1 MARTIR
7 NAGSA
12 PIYRET
18 ENLML
23 LCIEMVERT
32 PNSVGIRQ
40 LSKRLI
46 DTLLD
51 GLTVIGLALN
61 EEDPDSKLEL
71 INSFYLQMRTVK
83 TCIDT
88 LKEWSNRSPHTRIIS
103 NKQMPH
109 FAESLKEISNLKEEN
124 QEKINQLRKEINE
137 NKNKINIKS
146 LLVRCERKFGIVISL
161 STVKTLS
168 NYLTR

>member
-23 LCIEMVERT
+23 LCLEMVERT
-32 PNSVGIRQ
+32 PNSVGVRQ

-51 GLTVIGLALN
+51 NLTIIGLALN
-61 EEDPDSKLEL
+61 EDDAHSKLEM
-71 INSFYLQMRTVK
+71 INSFYMQMRTVK

-88 LKEWSNRSPHTRIIS
+88 LKEWSNRSRNTRIIS
-103 NKQMPH
+103 NKQMPY
-109 FAESLKEISNLKEEN
+109 FAESLDTIFKQVKNW
-124 QEKINQLRKEINE
+124 R
-137 NKNKINIKS
+137 NKV
-146 LLVRCERKFGIVISL
+146 LEQQ
-161 STVKTLS
+161 
-168 NYLTR
+168 

>member
-18 ENLML
+18 EN
-23 LCIEMVERT
+23 
-32 PNSVGIRQ
+32 
-40 LSKRLI
+40 LI

-109 FAESLKEISNLKEEN
+109 FAESLKEISKH
-124 QEKINQLRKEINE
+124 
-137 NKNKINIKS
+137 IKS
-146 LLVRCERKFGIVISL
+146 WRSKVLEQQTC
-161 STVKTLS
+161 
-168 NYLTR
+168 

>member
-23 LCIEMVERT
+23 LCIEMAERT

-40 LSKRLI
+40 ISKRLI
-46 DTLLD
+46 DTLVD
-51 GLTVIGLALN
+51 NLTIIGLALN
-61 EEDPDSKLEL
+61 EEDPHSKLEM
-71 INSFYLQMRTVK
+71 INSFYMQMRTVK

-88 LKEWSNRSPHTRIIS
+88 LKEWSNRSRTTRIIS

-109 FAESLKEISNLKEEN
+109 FAESLDTIFKQVKNW
-124 QEKINQLRKEINE
+124 R
-137 NKNKINIKS
+137 NKV
-146 LLVRCERKFGIVISL
+146 LEQQ
-161 STVKTLS
+161 
-168 NYLTR
+168 

>member
-61 EEDPDSKLEL
+61 EEDPDSNTLLLQLL
-71 INSFYLQMRTVK
+71 ICF
-83 TCIDT
+83 
-88 LKEWSNRSPHTRIIS
+88 
-103 NKQMPH
+103 
-109 FAESLKEISNLKEEN
+109 EISFKDSA
-124 QEKINQLRKEINE
+124 KCGIC
-137 NKNKINIKS
+137 
-146 LLVRCERKFGIVISL
+146 LLLIMRV
-161 STVKTLS
+161 
-168 NYLTR
+168 

>member
-1 MARTIR
+1 
-7 NAGSA
+7 
-12 PIYRET
+12 
-18 ENLML
+18 ML

-83 TCIDT
+83 
-88 LKEWSNRSPHTRIIS
+88 
-103 NKQMPH
+103 
-109 FAESLKEISNLKEEN
+109 NLH
-124 QEKINQLRKEINE
+124 
-137 NKNKINIKS
+137 
-146 LLVRCERKFGIVISL
+146 
-161 STVKTLS
+161 
-168 NYLTR
+168 

>member
-23 LCIEMVERT
+23 LCLEMVERT
-32 PNSVGIRQ
+32 PNSVGVRQ

-51 GLTVIGLALN
+51 NLTIIGLALN
-61 EEDPDSKLEL
+61 EDDAHSKLEM
-71 INSFYLQMRTVK
+71 INSFYMQMRTVK

-88 LKEWSNRSPHTRIIS
+88 LKEWSNRSRNTRIIS

-109 FAESLKEISNLKEEN
+109 FAESLDTIFKQVKNW
-124 QEKINQLRKEINE
+124 R
-137 NKNKINIKS
+137 NKV
-146 LLVRCERKFGIVISL
+146 LEQQ
-161 STVKTLS
+161 
-168 NYLTR
+168 

>member
-23 LCIEMVERT
+23 LCLEMVERT
-32 PNSVGIRQ
+32 PNSVGVRQ

-51 GLTVIGLALN
+51 NLTIIGLALN
-61 EEDPDSKLEL
+61 EDDAHSKLEM
-71 INSFYLQMRTVK
+71 INSFYMQMRTVK

-88 LKEWSNRSPHTRIIS
+88 LKEWSNRSRNTRIIS

-109 FAESLKEISNLKEEN
+109 FAESLDTIFKQVKNW
-124 QEKINQLRKEINE
+124 R
-137 NKNKINIKS
+137 NKA
-146 LLVRCERKFGIVISL
+146 LEQQ
-161 STVKTLS
+161 
-168 NYLTR
+168 

>member
-109 FAESLKEISNLKEEN
+109 FAESLKEISKH
-124 QEKINQLRKEINE
+124 
-137 NKNKINIKS
+137 IKS
-146 LLVRCERKFGIVISL
+146 WRSKVFEQQTC
-161 STVKTLS
+161 
-168 NYLTR
+168 

>member
-32 PNSVGIRQ
+32 PSVGIRQ

-71 INSFYLQMRTVK
+71 INSFYFKCVQ
-83 TCIDT
+83 
-88 LKEWSNRSPHTRIIS
+88 
-103 NKQMPH
+103 
-109 FAESLKEISNLKEEN
+109 
-124 QEKINQLRKEINE
+124 
-137 NKNKINIKS
+137 
-146 LLVRCERKFGIVISL
+146 
-161 STVKTLS
+161 
-168 NYLTR
+168 

>member
-23 LCIEMVERT
+23 QCIEMVERT
-32 PNSVGIRQ
+32 PKSVGLRQ
-40 LSKRLI
+40 ISKRLI

-51 GLTVIGLALN
+51 NLTIIGLALN
-61 EEDPDSKLEL
+61 EEDKQQKLEF
-71 INSFYLQMRTVK
+71 INTVYLQMRIVK

-88 LKEWSNRSPHTRIIS
+88 LKEWSNRSRSTRIIS
-103 NKQMPH
+103 NRQMPH
-109 FAESLKEISNLKEEN
+109 FVESLNSIFKQIGNWRGKMLE
-124 QEKINQLRKEINE
+124 QQPH
-137 NKNKINIKS
+137 
-146 LLVRCERKFGIVISL
+146 
-161 STVKTLS
+161 
-168 NYLTR
+168 

>member
-51 GLTVIGLALN
+51 GLTVIGLAL
-61 EEDPDSKLEL
+61 S
-71 INSFYLQMRTVK
+71 I
-83 TCIDT
+83 
-88 LKEWSNRSPHTRIIS
+88 LKAGEAKCWSSRPVER
-103 NKQMPH
+103 
-109 FAESLKEISNLKEEN
+109 
-124 QEKINQLRKEINE
+124 LR
-137 NKNKINIKS
+137 
-146 LLVRCERKFGIVISL
+146 L
-161 STVKTLS
+161 
-168 NYLTR
+168 

>member
-51 GLTVIGLALN
+51 GLTVIGLAFFMSII
-61 EEDPDSKLEL
+61 P
-71 INSFYLQMRTVK
+71 FTH
-83 TCIDT
+83 T
-88 LKEWSNRSPHTRIIS
+88 LW
-103 NKQMPH
+103 
-109 FAESLKEISNLKEEN
+109 AAL
-124 QEKINQLRKEINE
+124 
-137 NKNKINIKS
+137 
-146 LLVRCERKFGIVISL
+146 
-161 STVKTLS
+161 
-168 NYLTR
+168 

>member
-23 LCIEMVERT
+23 LCLEMVERT
-32 PNSVGIRQ
+32 PNSVGVRQ

-51 GLTVIGLALN
+51 NLTIIGLALN
-61 EEDPDSKLEL
+61 EDDAHSKLEM
-71 INSFYLQMRTVK
+71 INSFYMQMCTVK

-88 LKEWSNRSPHTRIIS
+88 LKEWSNRSRNTRIIS

-109 FAESLKEISNLKEEN
+109 FAESLDTIFKQVKNW
-124 QEKINQLRKEINE
+124 R
-137 NKNKINIKS
+137 NKV
-146 LLVRCERKFGIVISL
+146 LEQQ
-161 STVKTLS
+161 
-168 NYLTR
+168 

>member
-109 FAESLKEISNLKEEN
+109 FAESLKEISKHIKKL
-124 QEKINQLRKEINE
+124 EKQ
-137 NKNKINIKS
+137 S
-146 LLVRCERKFGIVISL
+146 VGAADLLNGYDYDNRDIFIEKWACHWAFTKR
-161 STVKTLS
+161 
-168 NYLTR
+168 

>member
-61 EEDPDSKLEL
+61 E
-71 INSFYLQMRTVK
+71 
-83 TCIDT
+83 
-88 LKEWSNRSPHTRIIS
+88 
-103 NKQMPH
+103 
-109 FAESLKEISNLKEEN
+109 
-124 QEKINQLRKEINE
+124 
-137 NKNKINIKS
+137 
-146 LLVRCERKFGIVISL
+146 
-161 STVKTLS
+161 KTLIP
-168 NYLTR
+168 NLNLLIHFICKCVQ

>member
-46 DTLLD
+46 DTLL
-51 GLTVIGLALN
+51 L
-61 EEDPDSKLEL
+61 SL
-71 INSFYLQMRTVK
+71 IH
-83 TCIDT
+83 I
-88 LKEWSNRSPHTRIIS
+88 
-103 NKQMPH
+103 
-109 FAESLKEISNLKEEN
+109 
-124 QEKINQLRKEINE
+124 
-137 NKNKINIKS
+137 
-146 LLVRCERKFGIVISL
+146 
-161 STVKTLS
+161 
-168 NYLTR
+168 

>member
-23 LCIEMVERT
+23 QCIEMVERT
-32 PNSVGIRQ
+32 PNSVGLRQ
-40 LSKRLI
+40 ISKRLI

-51 GLTVIGLALN
+51 NLTIIGLALN
-61 EEDPDSKLEL
+61 EEDRQQKLEY
-71 INSFYLQMRTVK
+71 INTVYLQMRTVK

-88 LKEWSNRSPHTRIIS
+88 LKEWSNRSRSTRIIS
-103 NKQMPH
+103 NRQMPH
-109 FAESLKEISNLKEEN
+109 FVESLNSIFKQVGNWRSKMLEQQSH
-124 QEKINQLRKEINE
+124 
-137 NKNKINIKS
+137 
-146 LLVRCERKFGIVISL
+146 
-161 STVKTLS
+161 
-168 NYLTR
+168 

>member
-71 INSFYLQMRTVK
+71 INSFKQYLSCLRFIESSPFYLQMRTVK

-109 FAESLKEISNLKEEN
+109 FAESLKEISKH
-124 QEKINQLRKEINE
+124 
-137 NKNKINIKS
+137 IKS
-146 LLVRCERKFGIVISL
+146 WRSKVLEQQTC
-161 STVKTLS
+161 
-168 NYLTR
+168 

>member
-1 MARTIR
+1 M
-7 NAGSA
+7 
-12 PIYRET
+12 YRET

-109 FAESLKEISNLKEEN
+109 FAESLKEISKH
-124 QEKINQLRKEINE
+124 
-137 NKNKINIKS
+137 IKS
-146 LLVRCERKFGIVISL
+146 WRSKVLEQQTC
-161 STVKTLS
+161 
-168 NYLTR
+168 

>member
-40 LSKRLI
+40 LSRVSMRRL
-46 DTLLD
+46 
-51 GLTVIGLALN
+51 LN
-61 EEDPDSKLEL
+61 
-71 INSFYLQMRTVK
+71 
-83 TCIDT
+83 
-88 LKEWSNRSPHTRIIS
+88 
-103 NKQMPH
+103 
-109 FAESLKEISNLKEEN
+109 
-124 QEKINQLRKEINE
+124 
-137 NKNKINIKS
+137 
-146 LLVRCERKFGIVISL
+146 
-161 STVKTLS
+161 
-168 NYLTR
+168 

>member
-103 NKQMPH
+103 NKQM
-109 FAESLKEISNLKEEN
+109 L
-124 QEKINQLRKEINE
+124 EKQ
-137 NKNKINIKS
+137 S
-146 LLVRCERKFGIVISL
+146 VGAADLLNGYDYDNRDIFIEKWACHWAFTKR
-161 STVKTLS
+161 
-168 NYLTR
+168 

>member
-1 MARTIR
+1 
-7 NAGSA
+7 
-12 PIYRET
+12 
-18 ENLML
+18 ML

-88 LKEWSNRSPHTRIIS
+88 LKE
-103 NKQMPH
+103 
-109 FAESLKEISNLKEEN
+109 
-124 QEKINQLRKEINE
+124 
-137 NKNKINIKS
+137 
-146 LLVRCERKFGIVISL
+146 
-161 STVKTLS
+161 
-168 NYLTR
+168 

>member
-1 MARTIR
+1 
-7 NAGSA
+7 
-12 PIYRET
+12 
-18 ENLML
+18 ML

-88 LKEWSNRSPHTRIIS
+88 
-103 NKQMPH
+103 
-109 FAESLKEISNLKEEN
+109 
-124 QEKINQLRKEINE
+124 
-137 NKNKINIKS
+137 
-146 LLVRCERKFGIVISL
+146 
-161 STVKTLS
+161 
-168 NYLTR
+168 

>member
-1 MARTIR
+1 MPIIVNLYRKNKVFVNKLYVIKTHCEQNLLIMARTIR

-88 LKEWSNRSPHTRIIS
+88 LKEWSNGVPIH
-103 NKQMPH
+103 
-109 FAESLKEISNLKEEN
+109 A
-124 QEKINQLRKEINE
+124 
-137 NKNKINIKS
+137 
-146 LLVRCERKFGIVISL
+146 
-161 STVKTLS
+161 
-168 NYLTR
+168 